1 MASLEATAK
10 DWLHDPPWNKLFKNS
25 FDVVEDQIN
34 KALLALATIGL
45 AVRFLANLPTGDLLC
60 IVVGLEQS
68 ENGTFPDIKTM
79 AGPAH
84 ATLAAYAAQ
93 DPDCHE
99 SVFKNDPNLHPGSA
113 EFIQYS
119 PVILMIQVI
128 FLIATEKIWMIFPRL
143 SQKLE
148 RFYKNVVEEA
158 LLGKDPDVA
167 EDFAGGKIS
176 IDKVVRERQ
185 REEICGA
192 LRGSN
197 LFYNLYIVKNLAEI
211 GLAAAFLTVDTY
223 WGLSLKD
230 EIGFCH
236 IPIGQDPVKSSV
248 VMQCRQKRFG
258 FYRAILIGFMTLLV
272 AHMLTSLISLTW
284 SIKLTK
290 LRRITSIISG
300 LREMNKD
307 GGVVESRGE
316 DFLFLFDLVA
326 HSCGQPATL
335 RVLSYTAPT
344 FYELCK
350 PEVEDVIMTESSIK
364 LSWKPCKLQ
373 NIEVSKQLEV
383 QKYVITIYPTDK
395 HRTYEVAANLDYHE
409 YKFTD
414 LSGGKNEYIVT
425 ISAIIGDAK
434 MKGVTTTRV
443 RCNYISSFIIYIIF
457 FQHLPP
463 FPPQNLNCE
472 QLENV
477 EGSPSTRIRVRWAR
491 PKGEFTKYIL
501 KVVCPSERKIS
512 QEADNVDG
520 RISKLPSY
528 HPHRDHNTIST
539 RNGKLSQTS
548 FSQKK
553 REKEP
558 GEVWLALEETEY
570 VWGNLR
576 SGEAY
581 QLQLSTMTGSQ
592 TCLKEK
598 MLKHDI
604 LTKPLPLPPDA
615 ISVTAHSDRLHI
627 NIGQFYFLS
636 VPPSLY

>member
-60 IVVGLEQS
+60 IVVGVRS
-68 ENGTFPDIKTM
+68 NSSNANGTFPDLKTM

-84 ATLAAYAAQ
+84 ASLAAYAAQ

-99 SVFKNDPNLHPGSA
+99 SVFSNDPNLHPGSA

-128 FLIATEKIWMIFPRL
+128 FLIATEKIWIIFPRL

-158 LLGKDPDVA
+158 VLGKDPDVA

-197 LFYNLYIVKNLAEI
+197 LFYNLYIAKNLAEI

-223 WGLSLKD
+223 WGMTLED
-230 EIGFCH
+230 DVGFCD
-236 IPIGQDPVKSSV
+236 IPVKNTGWV
-248 VMQCRQKRFG
+248 EMQCRQKRFG
-258 FYRAILIGFMTLLV
+258 FYRSILIGFMVLLV
-272 AHMLTSLISLTW
+272 AHILTSLISLVW

-290 LRRITSIISG
+290 LRRITSIVSG
-300 LREMNKD
+300 LREMNKEG

-350 PEVEDVIMTESSIK
+350 PELQDVVMTESSIK

-373 NIEVSKQLEV
+373 NIRVSKQLEV

-409 YKFTD
+409 YKFND
-414 LSGGKNEYIVT
+414 LAGGKSEYIVT

-434 MKGVTTTRV
+434 MKGVTTTR
-443 RCNYISSFIIYIIF
+443 
-457 FQHLPP
+457 HLPP
-463 FPPQNLNCE
+463 FPPQNLSCKE
-472 QLENV
+472 LENV
-477 EGSPSTRIRVRWAR
+477 DGSASTRIKVSWDR

-501 KVVCPSERKIS
+501 KVVCPSDRKIS
-512 QEADNVDG
+512 PDSVDG
-520 RISKLPSY
+520 RTPKLPSY
-528 HPHRDHNTIST
+528 HPGRQQTTGRFQTT
-539 RNGKLSQTS
+539 RVHSQSS
-548 FSQKK
+548 FSMKK

-558 GEVWLALEETEY
+558 GEVWLTAEETKYE
-570 VWGNLR
+570 WGNLR
-576 SGEAY
+576 PGENY

-592 TCLKEK
+592 TCMKEK
-598 MLKHDI
+598 MLKQDI
-604 LTKPLPLPPDA
+604 LTKPLPLPQDA
-615 ISVTAHSDRLHI
+615 ISVTAYSDRLHI
-627 NIGQFYFLS
+627 NIGQFSQVLQWIDCLLS
-636 VPPSLY
+636 REHNVW

>member
-60 IVVGLEQS
+60 IVLGVQPGA
-68 ENGTFPDIKTM
+68 NGTFPDLKTM

-84 ATLAAYAAQ
+84 ASLAAYAAQ

-197 LFYNLYIVKNLAEI
+197 LFYNLYVVKNLSEI
-211 GLAAAFLTVDTY
+211 GLAAAFLTVDTW
-223 WGLSLKD
+223 WGLNLEDKVGYCIIPLK
-230 EIGFCH
+230 EEQLG
-236 IPIGQDPVKSSV
+236 SV
-248 VMQCRQKRFG
+248 EMQCRQKRFG
-258 FYRAILIGFMTLLV
+258 FYRAILIGFMILLV
-272 AHMLTSLISLTW
+272 AHMLTSLISLVW
-284 SIKLTK
+284 SIKMTK

-300 LREMNKD
+300 LRESNKE

-350 PEVEDVIMTESSIK
+350 PELEDVIMTESSIK
-364 LSWKPCKLQ
+364 ISWKPCKLQ
-373 NIEVSKQLEV
+373 NIEVSRQLEV

-409 YKFTD
+409 YEFKD

-434 MKGVTTTRV
+434 MKGVTTTR
-443 RCNYISSFIIYIIF
+443 
-457 FQHLPP
+457 HLPP

-472 QLENV
+472 QLET
-477 EGSPSTRIRVRWAR
+477 EDGSTSTRIRVRWAR

-501 KVVCPSERKIS
+501 KVVCPSERKNS

-520 RISKLPSY
+520 RMSKLPSY
-528 HPHRDHNTIST
+528 HPHRDHYITTST

-558 GEVWLALEETEY
+558 GEVWLAAEETEY

-576 SGEAY
+576 SGENY

-615 ISVTAHSDRLHI
+615 ISVTAFSDRLHI
-627 NIGQFYFLS
+627 NIGQYYNLHII
-636 VPPSLY
+636 PTLH

>member
-1 MASLEATAK
+1 MTSLEATAK
-10 DWLHDPPWNKLFKNS
+10 DWLLDPPWNKLFKNS
-25 FDVVEDQIN
+25 FDVVEDQVN
-34 KALLALATIGL
+34 KGLLALATIGL
-45 AVRFLANLPTGDLLC
+45 AVRFLANLPSGDLLC
-60 IVVGLEQS
+60 IVVGVS
-68 ENGTFPDIKTM
+68 NGTGLDLKTM

-84 ATLAAYAAQ
+84 ASLAAYAAQ
-93 DPDCHE
+93 DSECHE
-99 SVFKNDPNLHPGSA
+99 AVFHTSQDTHVGSA
-113 EFIQYS
+113 IFIQYS
-119 PVILMIQVI
+119 PVILMCQVI
-128 FLIATEKIWMIFPRL
+128 ILIATEKIWMIFPRL

-148 RFYKNVVEEA
+148 RFYKAVVEEA
-158 LLGKDPDVA
+158 LLGKDPNVA
-167 EDFAGGKIS
+167 EDFAGGKVNIES
-176 IDKVVRERQ
+176 VVRERQ
-185 REEICGA
+185 REEITGA
-192 LRGSN
+192 LKGSN
-197 LFYNLYIVKNLAEI
+197 LFYNLYVIKNLMEI
-211 GLAAAFLTVDTY
+211 GLAAAFLTVDAW
-223 WGLSLKD
+223 WGLPLED
-230 EIGFCH
+230 NAGYCF
-236 IPIGQDPVKSSV
+236 IPIKNHGDVE
-248 VMQCRQKRFG
+248 MQCRQKRFD
-258 FYRAILIGFMTLLV
+258 FYRAILIAFITLLV
-272 AHMLTSLISLTW
+272 AHMLTSLISLIW
-284 SIKLTK
+284 SVKLTK

-434 MKGVTTTRV
+434 MKGVTTTR
-443 RCNYISSFIIYIIF
+443 
-457 FQHLPP
+457 HLPP

-477 EGSPSTRIRVRWAR
+477 DGSPTTRIRVRWAR

-501 KVVCPSERKIS
+501 KVVCPSDRKLS

-520 RISKLPSY
+520 KISKLPSY
-528 HPHRDHNTIST
+528 HPQRDHNTIST
-539 RNGKLSQTS
+539 RNGKLSQSS

-558 GEVWLALEETEY
+558 GEVWLASEETEY

-576 SGEAY
+576 PGEAY

-615 ISVTAHSDRLHI
+615 ISVTAYSDRLHI

-636 VPPSLY
+636 FPPSLYCIAIV

>member
-1 MASLEATAK
+1 MASLEATAR
-10 DWLHDPPWNKLFKNS
+10 DWLYDPPWNKLFKNS

-34 KALLALATIGL
+34 KSLLALATIGL
-45 AVRFLANLPTGDLLC
+45 AVRFLANLPSGDLLC
-60 IVVGLEQS
+60 IVVGVQS
-68 ENGTFPDIKTM
+68 NGSFPDMKTM

-84 ATLAAYAAQ
+84 ASLAAYAAQ

-99 SVFKNDPNLHPGSA
+99 SVFRNDPNLHTGSA

-119 PVILMIQVI
+119 PVILMVQVI
-128 FLIATEKIWMIFPRL
+128 ILIATEKIWMIFPRL

-197 LFYNLYIVKNLAEI
+197 LFYNLYVVKNLAQI
-211 GLAAAFLTVDTY
+211 GLAAVFLTVDTY
-223 WGLSLKD
+223 WGLSLRD
-230 EIGFCH
+230 EVGFCF
-236 IPIGQDPVKSSV
+236 IPVKHTGSV
-248 VMQCRQKRFG
+248 EMQCRQKRFS
-258 FYRAILIGFMTLLV
+258 FYRSILIGFMVLLV
-272 AHMLTSLISLTW
+272 AHILTSLITLVW

-300 LREMNKD
+300 LREENKD

-350 PEVEDVIMTESSIK
+350 PELAEVNMTESSIK
-364 LSWKPCKLQ
+364 LFWKPCKLQ
-373 NIEVSKQLEV
+373 NIRVSKQLEV

-409 YKFTD
+409 YEFKD
-414 LSGGKNEYIVT
+414 LSGGNNEYIVT

-434 MKGVTTTRV
+434 MKGVTTTR
-443 RCNYISSFIIYIIF
+443 
-457 FQHLPP
+457 HLPP
-463 FPPQNLNCE
+463 FPPQNLNSE
-472 QLENV
+472 ELDNV
-477 EGSPSTRIRVRWAR
+477 DGSASIRIRVRWAR

-501 KVVCPSERKIS
+501 KVVCP
-512 QEADNVDG
+512 ADQKSSPDSVDG
-520 RISKLPSY
+520 RTLLPSY
-528 HPHRDHNTIST
+528 HPNRGLTIRPKS
-539 RNGKLSQTS
+539 LSGPS
-548 FSQKK
+548 FSMK
-553 REKEP
+553 RREREP
-558 GEVWLALEETEY
+558 GEVWLAAEETEY

-576 SGEAY
+576 PGENY
-581 QLQLSTMTGSQ
+581 QLQLSSMTGSQ
-592 TCLKEK
+592 TCLKQK

-604 LTKPLPLPPDA
+604 LTRPLPLPQDA
-615 ISVTAHSDRLHI
+615 ITVTAHSDKLHI
-627 NIGQFYFLS
+627 NIGQFCQTILSFLL
-636 VPPSLY
+636 VFIV